1 MKKILLATALLAAS
15 AVACGGSSNPI
26 TAVVGPQKAQD
37 AAIQPSEAKGLTKCD
52 TSGNMD
58 QTLTSLKK
66 SDPSSYDSTLKE
78 WNKLKAGGAT
88 DAYFAIY
95 ASDKSTCSKL
105 SAADSKPGAK
115 VLGSLVVEFKDTT
128 SAATAYKGGAFGIE
142 PGKAGSQGGKTGAA
156 TGLGPN
162 SVSAYFNASN
172 FEFFIALWQKDKW
185 LSYVLTEGFNEADS
199 TGVAKTV
206 DARL

>member
-1 MKKILLATALLAAS
+1 LKKILLATTLLLVS

-37 AAIQPSEAKGLTKCD
+37 AAIQPNEAKGLLKCE

-58 QTLTSLKK
+58 QTLASLKK
-66 SDPSSYDSTLKE
+66 SDPSSYESTLKE
-78 WNKLKAGGAT
+78 WNKLKAAGAT

-105 SAADSKPGAK
+105 SAADTKPGTK
-115 VLGSLVVEFKDTT
+115 VLGSLVVEFKDSA
-128 SAATAYKGGAFGIE
+128 SAAAAYKGGVFGIQ
-142 PGKAGSQGGKTGAA
+142 PSSTGQGGKTGTA

-185 LSYVLTEGFNEADS
+185 LSYVLTEGFTEADS
-199 TGVAKTV
+199 TAVAKTV

>member
-1 MKKILLATALLAAS
+1 LKKVLLATALLLAF

-26 TAVVGPQKAQD
+26 TAVIGPQKAQD
-37 AAIQPSEAKGLTKCD
+37 AAIQPSEAKGLTKCN

-58 QTLTSLKK
+58 QTLASLKK
-66 SDPSSYDSTLKE
+66 SDPGSYDSTLKE
-78 WNKLKAGGAT
+78 WNKLKAAGAT

-105 SAADSKPGAK
+105 AAADTKPGTK
-115 VLGSLVVEFKDTT
+115 VLGSLVVEFKDST
-128 SAATAYKGGAFGIE
+128 SATAAYKGGVFGID
-142 PGKAGSQGGKTGAA
+142 PKSTGQGGKTGSA
-156 TGLGPN
+156 TGLGAN

-185 LSYVLTEGFNEADS
+185 LSYVLTEGFSEADS
-199 TGVAKTV
+199 TAVAKVV